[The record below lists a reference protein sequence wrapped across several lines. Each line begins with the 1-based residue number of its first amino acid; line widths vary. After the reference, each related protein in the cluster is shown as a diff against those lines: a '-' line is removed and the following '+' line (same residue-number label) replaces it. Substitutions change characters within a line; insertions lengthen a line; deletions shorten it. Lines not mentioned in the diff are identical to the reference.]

1 MSDNFIIRVLENT
14 GAVLRLRAA
23 LTGSQDFDG
32 MPYPDGRSFFLM
44 MTYMEDP
51 ASKDAPESEWG
62 ALRRALDH
70 DLKEHR
76 NGTARIP
83 FDLLQDPDWLRANI
97 DRYIP
102 QVTMT
107 RTRLLSY
114 EIPRE
119 EQVRYAQW
127 LWNQAYGVGNTC
139 ADDDEFYLE
148 QAPFFEATVVFG
160 RAEFTEHLPAGKV
173 FGTAAYAALKE
184 PPWSTPRLANAA
196 DWVCEEFVAGPD
208 GAPLPAPAK
217 PRP

>member
-14 GAVLRLRAA
+14 GTVVRLRAA

-44 MTYMEDP
+44 MAYMEEP
-51 ASKDAPESEWG
+51 ASSAAPESEWG
-62 ALRRALDH
+62 PVRRALARE
-70 DLKEHR
+70 LKDYA

-83 FDLLQDPDWLRANI
+83 FDLLQDAGWLGANI
-97 DRYIP
+97 DRYVP

-119 EQVRYAQW
+119 EQVRFGQW
-127 LWNQAYGVGNTC
+127 LWNQAYGDGNTC
-139 ADDDEFYLE
+139 ADPDELYLE
-148 QAPFFEATVVFG
+148 VAPFFEATVVFG
-160 RAEFTEHLPAGKV
+160 QAEFTEHLPAGKV

-184 PPWSTPRLANAA
+184 PPWSTPKLANAP

-208 GAPLPAPAK
+208 GAPMPAPAK
-217 PRP
+217 R